1 MAIISFDKDAVIEYV
16 PAYGENRESE
26 TPCVVRLKF
35 VPYSRVQ
42 HYARIISAKAK
53 GAAINEKIAEIA
65 QEIQKKQFVESVE
78 SVSGYFIGAKEIT
91 TPSEFYETADTELI
105 LELIKAMESQQKLS
119 EGQRKNFERAFVGL
133 S

>member
-1 MAIISFDKDAVIEYV
+1 MAIISFDKDTIIEYV
-16 PAYGENRESE
+16 PAYGNNRESE
-26 TPCVVRLKF
+26 NPCVVRLKF

-65 QEIQKKQFVESVE
+65 QEIQKKQFIESVE
-78 SVSGYFIGAKEIT
+78 GISGYFIGDREVISSA
-91 TPSEFYETADTELI
+91 EFYETADTELI